1 MAGITVPS
9 DLMRML
15 ADLEEVF
22 DKHFQE
28 SDMQDL
34 APFVLKVEYLDTCVA
49 LQEEGWAFREK
60 GAHR

>member
-1 MAGITVPS
+1 MTRVIVTS

-34 APFVLKVEYLDTCVA
+34 APFVLKVEYLDTCVV
-49 LQEEGWAFREK
+49 LLDEGWTFREK